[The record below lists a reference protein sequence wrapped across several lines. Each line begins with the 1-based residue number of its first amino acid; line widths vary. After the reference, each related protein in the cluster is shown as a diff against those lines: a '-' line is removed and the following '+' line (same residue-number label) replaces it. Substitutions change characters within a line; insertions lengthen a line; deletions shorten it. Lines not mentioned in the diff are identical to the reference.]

1 MAAEG
6 LKHYLNEP
14 PPVTVDPSKHVSLS
28 AAHMLLKK
36 QKHNKTKQKTKQNQ
50 NPQAILE
57 VIDSWRLS
65 GKNSVKTRDIHK
77 NIWFEQNY
85 MIIT

>member
-6 LKHYLNEP
+6 LKHYLKEP

-50 NPQAILE
+50 T
-57 VIDSWRLS
+57 
-65 GKNSVKTRDIHK
+65 KNKTKPKPTGHPGS
-77 NIWFEQNY
+77 N
-85 MIIT
+85 